1 VTGLL
6 KDGDGFVTGVQA
18 KDLESGETIEIR
30 AKVVVNATG
39 PFADGLRRM
48 DNPSSSALIAP
59 SQGVHFMLDRSFLP
73 GNTAIMVPQ
82 TEDGRVLFA
91 IPWHDRTL
99 LGTTDTPIS
108 EITLEPRP
116 LKEEIEF
123 LLSHAI
129 RYLTKDPTPADVL
142 SVFVG
147 IRPLAKAG
155 DAGDTAALSREHTI
169 MVSDSGLLTI
179 AGGKWTTYRK
189 MAEDCVEHASV
200 LAGLAPR
207 KSVTETLNIHGF
219 HQQADRFG
227 ELSTY
232 GADAIEIQS
241 LMRNDGLD
249 RQLHPAIPIRA
260 AEVVWAT
267 RHEMARTVDDVLA
280 RRTRSLLLDA
290 RASMEIAP
298 EVASIMAAELE
309 KEDGWAQQQV
319 KDFTAM
325 AKGYV
330 LE

>member
-1 VTGLL
+1 
-6 KDGDGFVTGVQA
+6 
-18 KDLESGETIEIR
+18 
-30 AKVVVNATG
+30 
-39 PFADGLRRM
+39 
-48 DNPSSSALIAP
+48 
-59 SQGVHFMLDRSFLP
+59 
-73 GNTAIMVPQ
+73 
-82 TEDGRVLFA
+82 
-91 IPWHDRTL
+91 
-99 LGTTDTPIS
+99 
-108 EITLEPRP
+108 
-116 LKEEIEF
+116 
-123 LLSHAI
+123 
-129 RYLTKDPTPADVL
+129 
-142 SVFVG
+142 VFVG